1 MYNLFGRSGGVAVFE
16 PMVRDV
22 LAPYLVSLNKFP
34 NKDYSKMTRR
44 E

>member
-1 MYNLFGRSGGVAVFE
+1 MFNLFGRSGGVAIFE

-22 LAPYLVSLNKFP
+22 MVPYMASLRRFP
-34 NKDYSKMTRR
+34 NKDYSKMTRS